1 MYWCIDNTCADR
13 FLPTE
18 PDVYAKICECC
29 GRKVEATPEAVQ
41 AVMTELRLSPA
52 AQAVEW
58 LRVGRSLPEPEWLE
72 LCNRAAHRMKDIV
85 LGEQEVIDAVG
96 GSEWFAEGGGQRAMP
111 ADTLAD
117 RQFEWLGERR
127 GVTVEVL
134 RDGIAALARQGF
146 ISPDAEQ
153 QAALRRGL
161 GVAVNTAER
170 TSRAPWVRWL
180 GEGDALNYLVDSLWR
195 MELIHCSGGQRY
207 KWQTLCGVFLRSD
220 GSRFSPSIKSNRCT
234 NAAKRRSIDKAMLD
248 GLRFVGGTS
257 R

>member
-1 MYWCIDNTCADR
+1 MDWCTDSTYAVH
-13 FLPTE
+13 LPSTE
-18 PDVYAKICECC
+18 PVFYSKICECC
-29 GRKVEATPEAVQ
+29 GRKVEATREAVQ
-41 AVMTELRLSPA
+41 AVMTEIRLGPA

-58 LRVGRSLPEPEWLE
+58 LRVGHSLPEPDWLE
-72 LCNRAAHRMKDIV
+72 LCNRAAHRMRDIV
-85 LGEQEVIDAVG
+85 LGEQEVLDAVG
-96 GSEWFAEGGGQRAMP
+96 GSVWSAEGDERRTMP
-111 ADTLAD
+111 SDALAD

-180 GEGDALNYLVDSLWR
+180 GEGDALNYMVDSLWR
-195 MELIHCSGGQRY
+195 MELIHCNGGQRY

-220 GSRFSPSIKSNRCT
+220 GTRFSPSIKSNRCT
-234 NAAKRRSIDKAMLD
+234 NAAKRRTIDAALLD
-248 GLRFVGGTS
+248 GLRFVG